1 MSIGHF
7 GVKTI
12 IYVNTLIMKGI
23 KVIFGALAAASLL
36 FSVNATAQENNNRD
50 ENGKVVRG
58 SYETNKAFDNIFI
71 GIGAGYNSGIW
82 GLGKNG
88 NTTGSTKWGTNY
100 PINFQGIGGLGVDVF
115 VGKWFTPAIGTRI
128 GYMGLSNHTGNKF
141 STTPNQHYIHADFIW
156 NMFNSFAGY
165 KETRVWNLN
174 PYFTTGVLG
183 YKATGTTKYD
193 WEYAAGFGLLNT
205 WRLSS
210 RVGLFLDLTALVAH
224 SRQYPG
230 ASKLSPKRFFF
241 PLSANFGLQFNLG
254 KTNFDR
260 HSTIT
265 PVVIPVPFTTEQY
278 NALKDKVAALEK
290 ENASLKNKIAALEKE
305 VAPLRSLVNGQTYLY
320 ENGKFTAVDVK
331 AGAPVSIYF
340 DMGSAKLSAREKAH
354 LEYFTNNIAT
364 ADTKVEVNGY
374 ADKATGSAKTNQALS
389 EKRAKAVVDLLKK
402 AGVAES
408 NIECKANGGVD
419 NFGKPAYKNRCVTIE
434 IK

>member
-1 MSIGHF
+1 M
-7 GVKTI
+7 
-12 IYVNTLIMKGI
+12 
-23 KVIFGALAAASLL
+23 
-36 FSVNATAQENNNRD
+36 
-50 ENGKVVRG
+50 
-58 SYETNKAFDNIFI
+58 
-71 GIGAGYNSGIW
+71 
-82 GLGKNG
+82 
-88 NTTGSTKWGTNY
+88 
-100 PINFQGIGGLGVDVF
+100 
-115 VGKWFTPAIGTRI
+115 
-128 GYMGLSNHTGNKF
+128 
-141 STTPNQHYIHADFIW
+141 
-156 NMFNSFAGY
+156 
-165 KETRVWNLN
+165 
-174 PYFTTGVLG
+174 
-183 YKATGTTKYD
+183 
-193 WEYAAGFGLLNT
+193 
-205 WRLSS
+205 
-210 RVGLFLDLTALVAH
+210 
-224 SRQYPG
+224 
-230 ASKLSPKRFFF
+230 
-241 PLSANFGLQFNLG
+241 
-254 KTNFDR
+254 
-260 HSTIT
+260 
-265 PVVIPVPFTTEQY
+265 IPVPFTTEQY

-374 ADKATGSAKTNQALS
+374 ADKATGSVKTNQALS